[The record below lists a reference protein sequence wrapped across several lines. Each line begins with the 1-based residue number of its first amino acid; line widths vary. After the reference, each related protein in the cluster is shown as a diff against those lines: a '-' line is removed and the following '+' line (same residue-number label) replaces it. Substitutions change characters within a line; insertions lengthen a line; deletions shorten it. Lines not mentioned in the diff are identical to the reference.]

1 MTRAG
6 GKSERR
12 HLSPVSETRENPAP
26 EQRHAFGSQ
35 GAEGRQPTG
44 RESRGLGNSGYRI
57 SMCERLLC
65 VICCVYLFFF
75 FFFSDNLVVKSGEE
89 SEAQA
94 MPSTSVQKSQG
105 CRGEQACPRTSHN
118 ARLLALSMGGHFTK
132 GYTSSRGPKMEIS
145 SLLIYR

>member
-1 MTRAG
+1 
-6 GKSERR
+6 
-12 HLSPVSETRENPAP
+12 
-26 EQRHAFGSQ
+26 
-35 GAEGRQPTG
+35 
-44 RESRGLGNSGYRI
+44 
-57 SMCERLLC
+57 MCYLLC
-65 VICCVYLFFF
+65 LSFFF
-75 FFFSDNLVVKSGEE
+75 FPDNHVVKSGEE

-105 CRGEQACPRTSHN
+105 CRGEQACLQTSHN